1 MGRKTSLTTDGLCFA
16 GKGAKQMFNR
26 KPAPIDLEDLRA
38 DVRGLKK
45 LAAITEADERDY
57 RRETD
62 MRIRELAAALRVKTT
77 P

>member
-1 MGRKTSLTTDGLCFA
+1 
-16 GKGAKQMFNR
+16 MFNR

>member
-1 MGRKTSLTTDGLCFA
+1 
-16 GKGAKQMFNR
+16 MFNR

-38 DVRGLKK
+38 DVRGLKN

-62 MRIRELAAALRVKTT
+62 ARIRELAAALRVKTT